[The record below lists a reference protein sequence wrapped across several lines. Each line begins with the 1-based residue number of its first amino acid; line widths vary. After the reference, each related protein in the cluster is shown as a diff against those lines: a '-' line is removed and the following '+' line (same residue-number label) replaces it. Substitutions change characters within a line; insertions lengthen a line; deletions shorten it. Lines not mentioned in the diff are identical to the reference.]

1 MNVTQQLE
9 ARLGL
14 DLNEK
19 TSFVLFNPQGNSFEG
34 GEDFLRNLRRLRQ
47 NQTQG
52 DLLTMMTPETKLG
65 LLLQSRWYSF
75 KKFQPTYD
83 ITSVT
88 NPADFTIRVDEK
100 GEIIFGVPS
109 QLIDSTSQ
117 NENLTYNDL
126 NSNSLREYSRGGIYS
141 ILRRNLL
148 IPSRCERIQP
158 EYV

>member
-1 MNVTQQLE
+1 MKLTKRLE
-9 ARLGL
+9 ARLGW
-14 DLNEK
+14 DIDEK
-19 TSFVLFNPQGNSFEG
+19 TSFILFNPQGNSFEG

-88 NPADFTIRVDEK
+88 NPADFTVRVDEK
-100 GEIIFGVPS
+100 GEIIFGIPP
-109 QLIDSTSQ
+109 QLIDSESK
-117 NENLTYNDL
+117 NEILTYNYL
-126 NSNSLREYSRGGIYS
+126 NTNSLKEYSRGGIYS

-158 EYV
+158 E